1 MRTIFAF
8 VTCIALSITLAAPA
22 AARDDLQFADGL
34 YSEGMFD
41 LAAKEYRKLLED
53 ARGPRAS
60 AIRLRLGDA
69 YLQLESYAEAAK
81 VLRPIVER
89 DPSFEQY
96 VEAAYRLGRALIE
109 SGEVA
114 EAVRVLRRAE
124 KQIGEDRWDDT
135 LSQHVHYW
143 LAEAFYRNDQH
154 EKALAALEKV
164 LEHRVDADI
173 ETNARYTAAWAAY
186 RAGLPERSI
195 LHMDRFLT
203 TKPDAD
209 TVAECRYV
217 RGECFFQLERYDEAA
232 REYAATAKRDTPH
245 RADAELAIAWC
256 DFERDDFKGAA
267 RRFARFAEER
277 PEHASAGQAMLQAG
291 ISAFRADRI
300 DDARTWLASARGRAE
315 VSGEASYWLGM
326 TEKNAQN
333 WEAAHAALASVRTED
348 GDLLERTKL
357 AAGECL
363 YRLERYDDAVTAF
376 GSVGDDASPES
387 RAYALHGASLC
398 RQAQGRSEDALAL
411 AGAHREGFPESEH
424 RAASLMVEG
433 ESLFDLERFE
443 PAAIRFAELLRS
455 FPDDAAADAATYK
468 LGWCLTELGRHEDAR
483 QAFLTVT
490 NRYSDSP
497 LAVESRKLAAQALAE
512 LGQSEDAIRELEA
525 VAGRRGTIAEQ
536 ARLDA
541 ARLQAEG
548 GDFAAAVDSY
558 EEIASSTSD
567 RERRARA
574 RYEQAEL
581 LYRVRDIERSA
592 AAYREAIESTEDPAI
607 RRAARYGLAWTLYD
621 LDRPDEAGQEAE
633 ALLAEGGLDDELEAS
648 TMHLVGASAQRTGDA
663 ARACQA
669 FEMLLAN
676 HPNSSLAYEARF
688 GLGVCQAALGR
699 YDDAAK
705 TLDTVLRRHR
715 EGAANDRVL
724 YELAFVYEDAG
735 RADDRTKT
743 FRRLVR
749 DHPASPLAPEV
760 RFRLGEERYGADDMK
775 GASEAYA
782 AVLAESPGDYL
793 DEALYKK
800 GWADKKRGESADA
813 VACFQRLA
821 AECPKSPLRG
831 EALYLAAEMS
841 RELGDSKT
849 AEALCRDLLKAYPD
863 HELTETAHLTLA
875 LALHDTGAW
884 DAALRELQDHR
895 SRYPESERLFEVDFS
910 IGRCLKQLDRIP
922 SAVQAFRRVTS
933 THRGETA
940 ARAQYEIGEC
950 FRAQNN
956 YEDALSEYLKVRFLY
971 AHDDWI
977 AASLFRTGQCFEKL
991 GQDDR
996 ARSTYTELSS
1006 QYPKSEWAKRI
1017 DKNGSRTGL

>member
-8 VTCIALSITLAAPA
+8 ITCIALSITLAAPL

-41 LAAKEYRKLLED
+41 LAAKEYRKLLES

-69 YLQLESYAEAAK
+69 YLQLEQYADAATA
-81 VLRPIVER
+81 LRPIVER

-109 SGEVA
+109 SGEVG

-124 KQIGEDRWDDT
+124 KQIGQDRWDDT

-154 EKALAALEKV
+154 DKALAALEKV
-164 LEHRVDADI
+164 LEHRVDTDI

-186 RAGLPERSI
+186 RVGDPERSI
-195 LHMDRFLT
+195 VHMDRFLA
-203 TKPDAD
+203 TKPDPD

-217 RGECFFQLERYDEAA
+217 RGECLFQLERYEDAA
-232 REYAATAKRDTPH
+232 KEYTAAAKRDTPH

-256 DFERDDFKGAA
+256 DFEREDFKRAA
-267 RRFARFAEER
+267 RGFARFAESR
-277 PEHASAGQAMLQAG
+277 PDHVSSGQALLQAG
-291 ISAFRADRI
+291 ISAFRAGRA
-300 DDARTWLASARGRAE
+300 DDARAWLTSARARSE
-315 VSGEASYWLGM
+315 VSSEAAYWLGM
-326 TEKNAQN
+326 TEKNEQN
-333 WEAAHAALASVRTED
+333 WQAAFQALQGIKTDDS
-348 GDLLERTKL
+348 DLAERTQL
-357 AAGECL
+357 ATGECL
-363 YRLERYDDAVTAF
+363 YRLERYDEAVEAF
-376 GSVGDDASPES
+376 SRIGDGATPES
-387 RAYALHGASLC
+387 KAYALHASSLC
-398 RQAQGRSEDALAL
+398 RQAQGRSEDALQL
-411 AGAHREGFPESEH
+411 AHAHREAYPESEH
-424 RAASLMVEG
+424 RSASLMVEG
-433 ESLFDLERFE
+433 ESLFELERYE

-455 FPDDAAADAATYK
+455 FPDDAAGDAATYK

-490 NRYSDSP
+490 NRYPKSP
-497 LAVESRKLAAQALAE
+497 LAVESRKLAAQSLAE
-512 LGQSEDAIRELEA
+512 LGKSEEAIRELEA
-525 VAGRRGTIAEQ
+525 VAGRSGSVGEQ

-541 ARLQAEG
+541 ARLQSER

-558 EEIASSTSD
+558 EEIATSTSD

-592 AAYREAIESTEDPAI
+592 AAYRDAIESSEDPAI
-607 RRAARYGLAWTLYD
+607 RRAARYGLAWALYD
-621 LDRPDEAGQEAE
+621 LDRPSEAGQEAQ
-633 ALLAEGGLDDELEAS
+633 ALLAEGGLDTELEAS
-648 TMHLVGASAQRTGDA
+648 TMHLVGASAQRLGDA
-663 ARACQA
+663 ARACEA

-676 HPNSSLAYEARF
+676 HPKSSLAYEARF
-688 GLGVCQAALGR
+688 GLGVCQAAMGR
-699 YDDAAK
+699 HDEAAK

-715 EGAANDRVL
+715 DGSANDRVL
-724 YELAFVYEDAG
+724 YELAFVHEDAG
-735 RADDRTKT
+735 RADERTKA
-743 FRRLVR
+743 FRQLVR
-749 DHPASPLAPEV
+749 EYPSSPLAPEV
-760 RFRLGEERYGADDMK
+760 RFRLGEERYEADDLK

-782 AVLAESPGDYL
+782 AVLTENPGEYL

-800 GWADKKRGESADA
+800 GWADKKRGESAEA
-813 VACFQRLA
+813 VVCFKRLA
-821 AECPKSPLRG
+821 EECPKSPLRG
-831 EALYLAAEMS
+831 EALYLAAELS
-841 RELGDSKT
+841 RELGDPKA
-849 AEALCRDLLKAYPD
+849 AEAHCRILLTTYPE
-863 HELTETAHLTLA
+863 HELTENTHLTLG
-875 LALHDTGAW
+875 LALHDSEAW

-895 SRYPESERLFEVDFS
+895 TRYPESERLFEVDFS
-910 IGRCLKQLDRIP
+910 IGRCLQQLGRIP

-933 THRGETA
+933 AHRGETA

-950 FRAQNN
+950 FRAQSNF
-956 YEDALSEYLKVRFLY
+956 EDALSEYLKVRFLY

-977 AASLFRTGQCFEKL
+977 AASLYRSGQCFEKL

-996 ARSTYTELSS
+996 ARSTYTELAS